1 MITMKKTY
9 MHPTMTVVK
18 LQSSRI
24 MAGSFN
30 GQLGDDGVDG
40 SVSLSPEETFIDW
53 ESVEAN
59 FE

>member
-1 MITMKKTY
+1 MKKTY
-9 MHPTMTVVK
+9 MITTLTVVK
-18 LQSSRI
+18 MQSSRI
-24 MAGSFN
+24 MAGSFK
-30 GQLGDDGVDG
+30 GLLGDDGVDG